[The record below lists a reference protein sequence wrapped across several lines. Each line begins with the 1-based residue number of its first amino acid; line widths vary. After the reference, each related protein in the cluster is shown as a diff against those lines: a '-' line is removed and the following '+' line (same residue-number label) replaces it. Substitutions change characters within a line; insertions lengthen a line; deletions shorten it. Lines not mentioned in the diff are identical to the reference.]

1 MYDQNPVLDSDV
13 FIALWKNIFFMK
25 DYEYV
30 CFILFSKMLWHYN
43 CEFFFYLIFFFL
55 FLMIIHVI
63 VEFSFKFS
71 AFMQWLVTYTVFLVQ
86 DIWKCSS

>member
-30 CFILFSKMLWHYN
+30 CFILFKVKCYG
-43 CEFFFYLIFFFL
+43 
-55 FLMIIHVI
+55 IIVN
-63 VEFSFKFS
+63 FSS
-71 AFMQWLVTYTVFLVQ
+71 
-86 DIWKCSS
+86 I